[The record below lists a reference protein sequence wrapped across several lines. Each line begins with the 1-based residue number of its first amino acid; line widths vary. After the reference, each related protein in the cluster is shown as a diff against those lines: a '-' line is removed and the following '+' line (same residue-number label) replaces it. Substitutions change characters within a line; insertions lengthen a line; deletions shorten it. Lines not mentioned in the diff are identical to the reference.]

1 MTKQKGFITMFNL
14 TKHANKRLNQRG
26 ITGKTFKLF
35 MQYADREVNVGS
47 GDFALSVSNSQ
58 SLALKRAGVQSDV
71 ASKILRLVVVC
82 TAEGVIKTCM
92 IGNDKKGK
100 YYTAERKR
108 CRNDV
113 KRACANDNQSFA
125 LYN

>member
-1 MTKQKGFITMFNL
+1 MFNL

-26 ITGKTFKLF
+26 ITGTTFKLF

-58 SLALKRAGVQSDV
+58 SLALKRDGIKSDV
-71 ASKILRLVVVC
+71 ASKISRLVVVC
-82 TAEGVIKTCM
+82 TTEGVIKTCM

>member
-1 MTKQKGFITMFNL
+1 MFNL

-58 SLALKRAGVQSDV
+58 SLALKRAGIQSDV
-71 ASKILRLVVVC
+71 LLSLESILFVYLTKDNC
-82 TAEGVIKTCM
+82 LLM
-92 IGNDKKGK
+92 ILK
-100 YYTAERKR
+100 Y
-108 CRNDV
+108 
-113 KRACANDNQSFA
+113 F
-125 LYN
+125 LWF